1 MTMRAPRIIISCEP
15 RISEEID
22 AEGLPE
28 FVRGVF
34 PAARVELRQDWAFA
48 DGDRAKAM
56 IHGTEE
62 EEEEERR
69 AGYAAGG
76 PGAMGGTG
84 DGLPAMYD
92 GFALCDA
99 VSEMIGAGPGPTHP
113 DRATLHVVFT
123 GMLACTLD
131 EGDQRYHAR
140 TLVGANPFLVSLQGI
155 VEGPARPRGYYTE
168 RLAGL
173 YAAAMTGGRAPDAG
187 GVPAED
193 ARKYDYVT
201 RGDCRMQDVARGC
214 MLQAI
219 AYFETGEAFCQDG
232 SCRMYNA
239 HWQSEMIRTQV
250 SSPRLCAK
258 HLEMVDKMKA

>member
-1 MTMRAPRIIISCEP
+1 MSMTVRASRITISCEP
-15 RISEEID
+15 QISEEIN
-22 AEGLPE
+22 ARGLPE
-28 FVRGVF
+28 FVRGMF
-34 PAARVELRQDWAFA
+34 PAVRVELRQDWAFA
-48 DGDRAKAM
+48 DGDKAKAV
-56 IHGTEE
+56 ICGAGQEGGG
-62 EEEEERR
+62 RR
-69 AGYAAGG
+69 AGYEAGG
-76 PGAMGGTG
+76 PGAAGG
-84 DGLPAMYD
+84 GLPAMYD

-99 VSEMIGAGPGPTHP
+99 ASKIIGAGPGSTRP
-113 DRATLHVVFT
+113 DHATLHVVFT

-131 EGDQRYHAR
+131 EADQRYHAR

-187 GVPAED
+187 GAPAGD
-193 ARKYDYVT
+193 AKKHDYVA

-214 MLQAI
+214 LLQAI
-219 AYFETGEAFCQDG
+219 AYFETGEAFCQDD

-250 SSPRLCAK
+250 SSPRLCAR
-258 HLEMVDKMKA
+258 HLEMVDRMKA